1 MNFIQKIYHHWK
13 LFWMWLFGSG
23 KEETDSEEK
32 PNSLEKVVSEE
43 LVEKERERI
52 NLAKRTMLS
61 KLYMLE
67 QEIAVLQNNF
77 PTEFQAFQSRIDN
90 LREDYQTTLEEV
102 KKELRFEINPEQ
114 DSLKQGQ
121 VVKLEKD
128 IEKFL
133 QKEVKFHILSQQL
146 QRLIA
151 KLNIL
156 YNVAIFHTTEKEKAS
171 IKRQLSN
178 ALAVETRLASDF
190 LSCDYILEDEQ
201 LKERI
206 VNLLSYVDY
215 HIFKTNM
222 RATKQTFD
230 TTNSSLVLLAQFE
243 NFDEES
249 ALVAFLKDELSDLM
263 ELLSYIR
270 EEELQKNLQKE
281 ADKVIANLTVDKE
294 KVSLLSENAIWNQ
307 FFHFETT
314 LLSILKAS
322 GVEKEKTKVALLA
335 RMQIAVEE
343 EDVLTLPSTNA
354 FLALVSVFA
363 TTQNMKVLLLL
374 KLLKRTSKEVTYKEI
389 YFLAL
394 LFDVLGVIENT
405 ENSLKQ
411 YLEKYKDKYPYAPND
426 IWKKKLSVLGA
437 SNHNYVVAFSLDECQ
452 KEMVQTLTSLKLD
465 FKVEEDRVLLN
476 SYYFGGM
483 PHVLASLQSSSK

>member
-77 PTEFQAFQSRIDN
+77 PTEFQAFQSRIDD

-128 IEKFL
+128 IERFL

-249 ALVAFLKDELSDLM
+249 AFVAFLKDELSD
-263 ELLSYIR
+263 
-270 EEELQKNLQKE
+270 
-281 ADKVIANLTVDKE
+281 
-294 KVSLLSENAIWNQ
+294 
-307 FFHFETT
+307 
-314 LLSILKAS
+314 
-322 GVEKEKTKVALLA
+322 
-335 RMQIAVEE
+335 
-343 EDVLTLPSTNA
+343 
-354 FLALVSVFA
+354 
-363 TTQNMKVLLLL
+363 
-374 KLLKRTSKEVTYKEI
+374 
-389 YFLAL
+389 
-394 LFDVLGVIENT
+394 
-405 ENSLKQ
+405 
-411 YLEKYKDKYPYAPND
+411 
-426 IWKKKLSVLGA
+426 
-437 SNHNYVVAFSLDECQ
+437 
-452 KEMVQTLTSLKLD
+452 
-465 FKVEEDRVLLN
+465 
-476 SYYFGGM
+476 
-483 PHVLASLQSSSK
+483 